1 MSADI
6 DLFAL
11 EQDQQAGDE
20 IALGYAPSAGLRGF
34 TVTGGDG
41 YGDQTAGQ
49 LSPAQKIHD
58 RPADGGCVHYQS
70 FSAAQ
75 LGARDQAAHM
85 LDYGWIIEAE
95 GQAFQ
100 VTEGMARD
108 DDRFAGDQAAAD
120 YHFGDFESGEG
131 CGIVDLAQVQAKDVF
146 NGDDSRMEEV
156 FNGTLRPWG
165 VDERR
170 AGVM

>member
-41 YGDQTAGQ
+41 YGGQTAGQ

-58 RPADGGCVHYQS
+58 RPADAGCGHYQS
-70 FSAAQ
+70 FLAAQ
-75 LGARDQAAHM
+75 IGGRDQAAAM
-85 LDYGWIIEAE
+85 LDYSWIIEAE
-95 GQAFQ
+95 GEGFQ
-100 VTEGMARD
+100 VAGGMA
-108 DDRFAGDQAAAD
+108 
-120 YHFGDFESGEG
+120 
-131 CGIVDLAQVQAKDVF
+131 
-146 NGDDSRMEEV
+146 
-156 FNGTLRPWG
+156 P
-165 VDERR
+165 
-170 AGVM
+170 